1 VAEEREA
8 GEMVELDANGNNFAP
23 IMAPKLISDY
33 ARISTLDISFI
44 LREKHWRLHPAQKAM
59 VENTAIN
66 VSVVNSEE
74 IKKPLDAFLADRD
87 MTLFGVPVWTDAEM
101 PEDEIRFEND
111 KGGVIA
117 RIFNLAK
124 PEGF

>member
-1 VAEEREA
+1 
-8 GEMVELDANGNNFAP
+8 MVELDANGNNFAP
-23 IMAPKLISDY
+23 IMASKLISDY

-111 KGGVIA
+111 KGGVVA